1 MRKIFKIGCLGIITV
16 LIVICLL
23 AKTGAS
29 ILGGIILFMLIARVL
44 LRLLKLVLYTFI
56 MIVII
61 TLIINY
67 IIL

>member
-1 MRKIFKIGCLGIITV
+1 MGKIFKIGCLGIIATF
-16 LIVICLL
+16 IVIYLL
-23 AKTGAS
+23 AKTGTGV
-29 ILGGIILFMLIARVL
+29 LGGIILFVLIARVL

-61 TLIINY
+61 NY

>member
-1 MRKIFKIGCLGIITV
+1 MRKIFKIGCLGIIATF
-16 LIVICLL
+16 IVIYLL
-23 AKTGAS
+23 AKTGTGV
-29 ILGGIILFMLIARVL
+29 LGGIILFVLIARVL